1 MTSPSERTVPSRVPI
16 PPDERPRVVER
27 LRTAL
32 LTQRQHHELH
42 TGSLQQLRKL
52 EAHIQETA
60 WQLAPDAPG
69 AAIRAAQRE
78 LAYEDLANDLVER
91 SRLPGS
97 PDLAL
102 EPTRVRT
109 QFLERKILRLA
120 RELEPA
126 DPRRAIALAT
136 PIAHRQLSIQYPGF
150 GATFLLEEAHHQVA
164 DASRRL
170 GRLAAVP
177 EPSQQ
182 QRVHQT
188 LMSLRRLDRLGLEYR
203 HDSQMRNQLAFR
215 GNVVELKAAL
225 ARMPEPRNL
234 LEESAARIYR
244 RPDPAIRRMRENAAR
259 EGLQATIERLGE
271 NPAAFG
277 KLRGFHVPG
286 FGDSPKRSSALGLAQ
301 QTAARASTALTQRDR
316 IERHLDSA
324 LTYRS
329 RQQDN
334 RELAG
339 AFPSRDQ
346 LLTELSR
353 HMEGLEIHQVRP
365 LLQPGQAKLVQDVR
379 RAEQRF
385 LQPLRENARQFLSLE
400 ARGLALS
407 QPAGQ
412 AKARTVAT
420 LFQHAPKHVLKRLTP
435 PQMQAVL
442 VATAVARRVAKAVS
456 KTAGV

>member
-1 MTSPSERTVPSRVPI
+1 MTSPPEHAVPSRVPV
-16 PPDERPRVVER
+16 PPGERPRIVER

-32 LTQRQHHELH
+32 LTQRQHQERH

-52 EAHIQETA
+52 EARIQETA
-60 WQLAPDAPG
+60 WQLRPNAPED
-69 AAIRAAQRE
+69 AIRAAQRE
-78 LAYEDLANDLVER
+78 LAYQDLANELVER
-91 SRLPGS
+91 SRLPGD

-102 EPTRVRT
+102 EPTRNRA

-136 PIAHRQLSIQYPGF
+136 PIAHRQLTLEYPGF

-164 DASRRL
+164 DATRRL

-215 GNVVELKAAL
+215 GDVGELKTAL
-225 ARMPEPRNL
+225 ARMPEPHSL

-244 RPDPAIRRMRENAAR
+244 NPDPAIRSMRENSAR
-259 EGLQATIERLGE
+259 EGLQATIERLAE
-271 NPAAFG
+271 NPATFG

-286 FGDSPKRSSALGLAQ
+286 FGDSPQRSSALGLVQHSADH
-301 QTAARASTALTQRDR
+301 ASTALTQRDR

-324 LTYRS
+324 VTYQRH
-329 RQQDN
+329 QKEN
-334 RELAG
+334 RKLASS
-339 AFPSRDQ
+339 FPSRDQ
-346 LLTELSR
+346 LLTELGR
-353 HMEGLEIHQVRP
+353 HMEGLEIHQVWP

-385 LQPLRENARQFLSLE
+385 LQPLRKNARQFISLE
-400 ARGLALS
+400 AKGLSLS
-407 QPAGQ
+407 QPAVQ
-412 AKARTVAT
+412 AKARTVAA
-420 LFQHAPKHVLKRLTP
+420 LFQHAPKHILKRLTP
-435 PQMQAVL
+435 PQMQGALLAVAVAKQVKRL
-442 VATAVARRVAKAVS
+442 VARAATP
-456 KTAGV
+456 